1 MNAEKKRPAWWTPDA
16 SEAKSSRGEG
26 LPTLE
31 ELVDAKPLGSRFLE
45 ESDGSLVWVN
55 HIGPG
60 QRSPEDRAKTAWQMK
75 CLKKAGIDY
84 FTMWRMHADY
94 DKDHPDDPRVDMIYS
109 GPFILRPRS
118 DPRGCVPASIFKALA
133 CHNALDGE
141 EPVVTTYEAEWLFGH
156 LVGVKLDICAREYYQ
171 NDEDSDDDDCEEFL
185 KSDKFGAAAEAIIDD
200 AITTVDDLRDPRQRG
215 RPSFAGCGRYD
226 GTPGTFEVGDSAH
239 KGCPELDMS
248 EPLLPKS
255 PFRHWD
261 AMDVFKEY

>member
-45 ESDGSLVWVN
+45 ESDGSLVWV
-55 HIGPG
+55 HHHGPG
-60 QRSPEDRAKTAWQMK
+60 GRSPEDRAKTVWQMK

-94 DKDHPDDPRVDMIYS
+94 DKEHPDDPRVSMIYS
-109 GPFILRPRS
+109 GPFVLRPRS
-118 DPRGCVPASIFKALA
+118 DPRGCVPASLFNLLA
-133 CHNALDGE
+133 CYNALDGE

-156 LVGVKLDICAREYYQ
+156 LVDVKQRGPP
-171 NDEDSDDDDCEEFL
+171 S
-185 KSDKFGAAAEAIIDD
+185 SAAAAIDD

-215 RPSFAGCGRYD
+215 RPSWAGCGRLD

-248 EPLLPKS
+248 GPLLPKS
-255 PFRHWD
+255 PPRNWHAD
-261 AMDVFKEY
+261 DVFKEY